1 MRSLKYSVNSYIR
14 ADDRDQG
21 VILGV
26 ESALK
31 YGTMSLEM
39 RSENLS
45 PEQQAFEI
53 YWYDGES

>member
-26 ESALK
+26 ENALK
-31 YGTMSLEM
+31 YGTMSLDV

-45 PEQQAFEI
+45 PEQ
-53 YWYDGES
+53 